1 MKNITMQ
8 EFAKSLV
15 DDPAYRDTIRLRALA
30 GTLPTEIE
38 MMVLELAQE
47 RVPMTVPD
55 DAPQSRTLALIRPSV
70 FKS

>member
-30 GTLPTEIE
+30 GTLPTEI
-38 MMVLELAQE
+38 
-47 RVPMTVPD
+47 
-55 DAPQSRTLALIRPSV
+55 
-70 FKS
+70 